1 MDELLNKTCDEIDI
15 ACEEKEM
22 DTIINSVVNIT
33 NSRVNDSHKMRS
45 TINNLESMLNLEKES
60 IKKNE
65 EILHAKL
72 VISGLKNE
80 VKNRSKKLVECVAQN
95 ETLTENVSHKD
106 NNKSLTKVEEAGLN
120 SLNKKIKEKLFS
132 QVITI
137 KVM

>member
-22 DTIINSVVNIT
+22 DTIINSVVNIA

-80 VKNRSKKLVECVAQN
+80 VENLSKKLVECVAQN
-95 ETLTENVSHKD
+95 ETLTDKLINIQ
-106 NNKSLTKVEEAGLN
+106 
-120 SLNKKIKEKLFS
+120 KKTLK
-132 QVITI
+132 
-137 KVM
+137 